1 MKLLDRER
9 SVLLERGCWGVLA
22 TVAAYELYKF
32 SFVSWEVAVLA
43 VLTCAAA
50 VLPWFLWV
58 RGRVPGYPL
67 FPVMALTYLWTYGL
81 PALNQQP
88 AVAAYPPGRQV
99 AALGAALTFLLVATA
114 VWLAVVRVPARQ
126 PARLLQFDRSA
137 TVPLLLAGLAGAT
150 LFQLNNAVRVVRVPP
165 GVGSILSALFIA
177 LVSVAAPTL
186 AFLFGLGRLSHRQ
199 VAAFLAL
206 FGAHT
211 LISLTSLHVSTAV
224 TLLVALLTYSI
235 ARGRVPLVLL
245 GALVLALSVLH
256 LGKKEMRA
264 RYWAQSATLRPW
276 DYPGFFYDWATAG
289 VRRAVAPAPPSGRT
303 AWQDPLERSSLL
315 WVMLR
320 LQEQIPAHKPYL
332 NGETYQII
340 PELLVP
346 RVLNES
352 KIVAVRGN
360 QVLAVYSGMIRKE
373 DVRRVSIGFGYLAE
387 AYANFGWVGVLA
399 LAVLVGAALGQLTRW
414 SADAP
419 VISFR
424 GTLTL
429 LVLAACVQAE
439 YTAGV
444 LVSSLFQHTAVLGAL
459 CLALMRPL
467 PAAEG
472 ARRTAPAAA
481 NRQPAVATG

>member
-9 SVLLERGCWGVLA
+9 SGLLERGCWGVLA
-22 TVAAYELYKF
+22 AVALYELYKF
-32 SFVSWEVAVLA
+32 SYVSWEVVALA
-43 VLTCAAA
+43 VLVCAAA

-58 RGRVPGYPL
+58 RGRAPGYPL

-88 AVAAYPPGRQV
+88 MVAAYPPARQA

-114 VWLAVVRVPARQ
+114 VWLAVVGVPARQ
-126 PARLLQFDRSA
+126 PARLLQFDRRA
-137 TVPLLLAGLAGAT
+137 TVPILLAGVAGAA
-150 LFQLNNAVRVVRVPP
+150 LFQLNNALRVVRIPP

-186 AFLFGLGRLSHRQ
+186 AFLLGMGRLSRSQ

-206 FGAHT
+206 FGAYT
-211 LISLTSLHVSTAV
+211 LIGLTALYVSSTV
-224 TLLVALLTYSI
+224 TLLVAVLTYSI

-245 GALVLALSVLH
+245 GVLVLALSVLH
-256 LGKKEMRA
+256 LGKKEMRI
-264 RYWAQSATLRPW
+264 RYWGQSATLKPW
-276 DYPGFFYDWATAG
+276 DYPGFFYEWAEAG
-289 VRRAVAPAPPSGRT
+289 VRQAVAPAPPAGK
-303 AWQDPLERSSLL
+303 AGGQDPLERSSLL

-320 LQEQIPAHKPYL
+320 LQEQIPGRKPYL
-332 NGETYQII
+332 GGETYQII

-352 KIVAVRGN
+352 KTVAIRGN
-360 QVLAVYSGMIRKE
+360 QVLAVYSGMVRKE
-373 DVRRVSIGFGYLAE
+373 DVGRVSIGFGHLAE
-387 AYANFGWVGVLA
+387 AYANYGWVGVLA
-399 LAVLVGAALGQLTRW
+399 LAVLVGAGLGQVTRW

-424 GTLTL
+424 GALTL

-444 LVSSLFQHTAVLGAL
+444 LVSSLFQHTVVLGGL

-467 PAAEG
+467 PAAEV
-472 ARRTAPAAA
+472 ARRAA
-481 NRQPAVATG
+481 PAVAAG